1 MLKVPLFSPGSL
13 ITWYAYMDDY
23 IDNIKYKYSFYAELV
38 EESSPLLTLF
48 NVIIFCYTE
57 VWWRLQ

>member
-1 MLKVPLFSPGSL
+1 
-13 ITWYAYMDDY
+13 MDDY

-38 EESSPLLTLF
+38 EESSPLPTLF

-57 VWWRLQ
+57 TWWRLQYNPT